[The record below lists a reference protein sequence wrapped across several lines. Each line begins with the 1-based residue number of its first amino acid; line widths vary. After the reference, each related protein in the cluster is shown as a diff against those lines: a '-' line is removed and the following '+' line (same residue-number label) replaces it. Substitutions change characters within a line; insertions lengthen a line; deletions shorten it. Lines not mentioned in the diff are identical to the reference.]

1 LLHQSWQQRLRI
13 CLGFATADSYTGEG
27 QVPVTAIDGD
37 VRTNSSQ
44 YDFLKRKQESTET
57 EPESDNNITIYNY
70 KYSVCRRKY
79 D

>member
-1 LLHQSWQQRLRI
+1 M
-13 CLGFATADSYTGEG
+13 
-27 QVPVTAIDGD
+27 TAIDGD